1 MRKNY
6 RSSNSRIAL
15 LTINMLLFVMVI
27 ADPKD
32 DTTMILA
39 LGFGGLNFLSM
50 LDCLKQRSKDESNNN
65 S

>member
-1 MRKNY
+1 MRRNY

-39 LGFGGLNFLSM
+39 LGFGGLNFLAM
-50 LDCLKQRSKDESNNN
+50 LDCLKQRAKEQEDDN
-65 S
+65 